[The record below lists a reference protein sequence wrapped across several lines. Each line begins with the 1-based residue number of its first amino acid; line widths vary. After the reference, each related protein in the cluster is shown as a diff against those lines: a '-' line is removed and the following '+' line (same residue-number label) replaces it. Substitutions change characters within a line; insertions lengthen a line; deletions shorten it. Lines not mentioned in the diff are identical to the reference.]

1 MFQPIKTVSGLRLRG
16 SDSLNW
22 SRCSDRVFGPQTLF
36 HSQFRPLPHSRYC
49 LYPYPVPYSL
59 MRLLAVPWSCISR
72 PKLDQRHNS
81 TASSLC
87 CVCSKFFW
95 ENETE
100 SRLPFSENLKL
111 KVGRFRKLAIGSEK
125 WTCMLC
131 IRLLDKVNGGVFSYI
146 STLKLWGKIH
156 IFTLTM

>member
-1 MFQPIKTVSGLRLRG
+1 
-16 SDSLNW
+16 
-22 SRCSDRVFGPQTLF
+22 
-36 HSQFRPLPHSRYC
+36 
-49 LYPYPVPYSL
+49 
-59 MRLLAVPWSCISR
+59 MRLLAVSWSCFSG
-72 PKLDQRHNS
+72 PKLDQWHIS

-87 CVCSKFFW
+87 CVCSRFFR

-111 KVGRFRKLAIGSEK
+111 KVGRFRKIAIGPEQ

-131 IRLLDKVNGGVFSYI
+131 IRLLDKVNEGIFSYM
-146 STLKLWGKIH
+146 STSKLWKKIH